1 MKILFVITGLG
12 VGGAEAVVTNL
23 ADELSNRGHEV
34 CIAYLAGDA
43 VIVPKSEAV
52 SLVSL
57 RLEGIFNLF
66 SVFIRLRR
74 LIVSYRPDVVHS
86 HMLHANLVSRIARLT
101 VKIPRLIC
109 TAHSNFEG
117 GAARML
123 AYRLTDSL
131 GDVFTNVSQHA
142 VLAFEMLHAVPKGKM
157 IAVLNG
163 IDSQKFYPD
172 AERRQLYRE
181 KLGFGDKQ
189 ILMAV
194 GRLYE
199 SKDYPNLINAFFNV
213 RENNANTRLVIVG
226 DGPLRE
232 ALHNMVIDLGLANHV
247 EFLGVRHDIPD
258 LLRAADVFVL
268 SSAWEGFALV
278 VGEAMATERVVVAT
292 DCGGVKEVLGDAGFL
307 VPASDVTS
315 LSQGLHKALSL
326 EYAQTN
332 KLGDAARKRIIQNNS
347 IHRVIDRWLEI
358 YRVKDV

>member
-23 ADELSNRGHEV
+23 ADELSNRGHQV
-34 CIAYLAGDA
+34 CIAYLAGEA
-43 VIVPKSEAV
+43 IIVPKNSSV

-57 RLEGIFNLF
+57 KLKGFFSLF
-66 SVFIRLRR
+66 SVFIRLRQ
-74 LIVSYRPDVVHS
+74 LIISYRPDVVHS

-117 GAARML
+117 GAIRML

-142 VLAFEMLHAVPKGKM
+142 VLAFEKLHAVPKDKM

-172 AERRQLYRE
+172 AERRQIYRN
-181 KLGFGDKQ
+181 KMGFGEKK
-189 ILMAV
+189 ILIAV
-194 GRLYE
+194 GRLFE
-199 SKDYPNLINAFFNV
+199 SKDYPNLINAFSV
-213 RENNANTRLVIVG
+213 IKEKDANTKLIVVG

-232 ALHNMVIDLGLANHV
+232 TLHDMVVKLGLAGHV

-292 DCGGVKEVLGDAGFL
+292 DCGGVREVLGDAGFL
-307 VPASDVTS
+307 VPTSDVLA
-315 LSQGLHKALSL
+315 LSQGMQRALSL
-326 EYAQTN
+326 DHTQATM
-332 KLGDAARKRIIQNNS
+332 LGVAARKRIIQNNS
-347 IHRVIDRWLEI
+347 IHSTIDRWLDI
-358 YRVKDV
+358 YSVRNV